1 MSAVYTNLLYLRH
14 HYLRS
19 TQQLLHLSLFQLL
32 VTIFCLFSPLDPIT
46 SPGECT
52 MVKEQSICSFMT
64 TRNGQPFFSSVKKD
78 FTNYFKHTS
87 QDQAVYELSKHAT
100 LLSLLAS
107 FRTNL
112 NPGQRLPDAATR
124 CIRGIS
130 LFLCTLHFPT
140 CGGENQYQI
149 TKFECLDMKRA
160 FNGRCSLEQVRIN
173 FGYSIKW
180 PSANVN
186 CDEFADNEFIRDS
199 K

>member
-1 MSAVYTNLLYLRH
+1 
-14 HYLRS
+14 
-19 TQQLLHLSLFQLL
+19 
-32 VTIFCLFSPLDPIT
+32 
-46 SPGECT
+46 

-124 CIRGIS
+124 CIRGIG

-186 CDEFADNEFIRDS
+186 CDEFAENEFSRDS